1 MFTDENT
8 EGFSA
13 AELALLNEALAIRLA
28 RGEDEKNASDAIN
41 NAWNESATLSM
52 LLGDTI

>member
-28 RGEDEKNASDAIN
+28 RGEDEKNASAAIN